1 MNNTYQN
8 STTKSNLITPE
19 IGNSLIITD
28 VTPQWNGIKYLFNP
42 FNKSVILSPST
53 LLATKDH
60 PSHFM
65 MIIPAYQNFLI
76 LPTNIN
82 HPEVYKKAIARK
94 EHQYNELILQHNQP
108 LGTIIQIL

>member
-28 VTPQWNGIKYLFNP
+28 VTPQWNGIKYSFKP
-42 FNKSVILSPST
+42 FNKSIVLSPST
-53 LLATKDH
+53 LLTTKDH
-60 PSHFM
+60 PSYST
-65 MIIPAYQNFLI
+65 MIIPAYQNFLV

-82 HPEVYKKAIARK
+82 HPEVYKKALERK
-94 EHQYNELILQHNQP
+94 EHEYSELILQHNQP